1 MGGINLAKNLI
12 FDFDGTI
19 VDTSEGIIK
28 SMHYAFEKLEIK
40 NLPDSKIKGV
50 IGPPLDEMIATLL
63 DTEDK
68 KLIEKG
74 TFHFRQRYSEKGL
87 EELKLY
93 DNVEDTLSY
102 LHNLNIRLFIV
113 TSKPYEFTKVISE
126 NLGIIQYFN
135 DISGVNLY
143 GESKSKGHRIQEIIK
158 KHNLDV
164 KETFMV
170 GDRKEDV
177 IAANQSGINT
187 IGMLYGFGKK
197 VDLES
202 AGCKCFCYNFKD
214 LENLSICSH

>member
-1 MGGINLAKNLI
+1 MVKNLI

-28 SMHYAFEKLEIK
+28 SMHYAFEKLEIN
-40 NLPDSKIKGV
+40 NLPDSRVKEI
-50 IGPPLDEMIATLL
+50 IGPPLDEMIAMLL
-63 DTEDK
+63 DTDDK

-74 TFHFRQRYSEKGL
+74 MFHFRQRYSKEGL

-113 TSKPYEFTKVISE
+113 TSKPHQFTKVISE

-135 DISGVNLY
+135 DISGVNLH
-143 GESKSKGHRIQEIIK
+143 GESKSKGYRIKEIIK

-164 KETFMV
+164 KETYMV

-177 IAANQSGINT
+177 LAANQSKINT
-187 IGMLYGFGKK
+187 IGILYGFGKK
-197 VDLES
+197 EDLVSE
-202 AGCKCFCYNFKD
+202 GCKYFCCNFKD
-214 LENLSICSH
+214 LENLLICCH

>member
-1 MGGINLAKNLI
+1 LVKNLI

-40 NLPDSKIKGV
+40 NLPDSRVKEI
-50 IGPPLDEMIATLL
+50 IGPPLDEMIAMLF

-74 TFHFRQRYSEKGL
+74 MFNFRQRYSEEGL

-93 DNVEDTLSY
+93 DSVEDTLSY
-102 LHNLNIRLFIV
+102 LHNSNIKLFIV
-113 TSKPYEFTKVISE
+113 TSKPYKLTKVISE

-135 DISGVNLY
+135 DISGSNLY
-143 GESKSKGHRIQEIIK
+143 GESKSKGYRIKEIIN

-177 IAANQSGINT
+177 ISANQNSIYT

-197 VDLES
+197 EDLES
-202 AGCKCFCYNFKD
+202 AGCKYFCNDFKE
-214 LENLSICSH
+214 LKKLIKI